1 MQMSPRS
8 AGTKSGWRSRWR
20 CPQGLRSEVVAF
32 ARERQAAGDGLK
44 RIASDLGLS
53 ESGLSRWLRPA
64 TDGRFREVRL
74 RPEPP
79 TSEGWP
85 WSCLGAV
92 SEEIDMAAGQL
103 EDLASDLEKASR
115 LTEDLVR
122 QEWREWREEQRWVR
136 RP

>member
-1 MQMSPRS
+1 MQSLS
-8 AGTKSGWRSRWR
+8 V
-20 CPQGLRSEVVAF
+20 SEAQDLLPMTVRDLQRVV
-32 ARERQAAGDGLK
+32 R
-44 RIASDLGLS
+44 
-53 ESGLSRWLRPA
+53 
-64 TDGRFREVRL
+64 RL
-74 RPEPP
+74 RRQYKKLGVTEDEVCAYYDSWRKAPP
-79 TSEGWP
+79 TLEV
-85 WSCLGAV
+85 AV